1 MEKKDEGRER
11 ERSAVGELWASLR
24 SGFFLLINGIKR
36 KSSNTELE
44 SMPATRFQLLSH
56 PKFNGAK
63 GLSQSIATIRNAAI
77 DHWVSYY
84 I

>member
-24 SGFFLLINGIKR
+24 SSFFLLINGIKR

-44 SMPATRFQLLSH
+44 SMPPGSSSSHILNSMVLSC
-56 PKFNGAK
+56 
-63 GLSQSIATIRNAAI
+63 
-77 DHWVSYY
+77 
-84 I
+84 